1 MNELEMLKTKLRKA
15 FGDYK
20 SSEGC
25 SCCEGTEDHEEAAKV
40 IAELLDVEPY
50 SDGSGFDFYR
60 YSTSREGGQDG

>member
-1 MNELEMLKTKLRKA
+1 MNELEMLKAKLRKA

-25 SCCEGTEDHEEAAKV
+25 SCCENYEDHKEAAKE

-50 SDGSGFDFYR
+50 DDGSGFDFYQ
-60 YSTSREGGQDG
+60 YSSSRKEVS